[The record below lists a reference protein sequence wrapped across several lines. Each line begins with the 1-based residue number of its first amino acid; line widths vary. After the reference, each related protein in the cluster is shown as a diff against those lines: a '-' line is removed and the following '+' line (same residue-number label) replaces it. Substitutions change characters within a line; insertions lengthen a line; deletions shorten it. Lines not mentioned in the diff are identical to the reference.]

1 MKTLPTL
8 TDTQTLRTPSS
19 QKGRA
24 ATRSAGAR
32 WEKRGAGE
40 SVLASRR
47 EGNETWGPHTQQG
60 DRSTLMIRRHELG
73 SAKTADHTPLP
84 LQK

>member
-1 MKTLPTL
+1 MKTLQTL
-8 TDTQTLRTPSS
+8 TDTQTLRTPSW
-19 QKGRA
+19 QEGRA
-24 ATRSAGAR
+24 ARRSAGAR

-40 SVLASRR
+40 SVLTSGR

-73 SAKTADHTPLP
+73 PAKTAHHTLLP